1 MSIDTEYIS
10 EKDFNFKFKNY
21 LRDFYVYQFK
31 NKDIDFFNKSTFLKS
46 RMAAVSILSFVSGY
60 NLEKFILLK
69 MKDII
74 FENDTVSI
82 HLSEDVDS
90 KEDVCI
96 TLDRPL
102 CEMFKYLYTFEKSAF
117 FLTGNTG
124 IPNEEKLILE
134 NTLFYK
140 SCSSPKTIEKMYRY
154 WGQIYLD
161 EANETIKNST
171 YRNDSLR
178 AQAIVRKMAGVNWKY
193 GKKLDHQTNSL
204 TEDEDSCVECITAD
218 TRTLKENPFHL
229 LYNYC
234 NRYSSND
241 EASRGEHFALIYAL
255 ILYYNLGKNVYRY
268 EKVSLDGCQIGE
280 LNKCLITIAEILESE
295 ERKHDPGTWGE
306 FSVDDKTLYSYKSIE
321 KFLSLKGNVAEY
333 TEGDFSRIYSYL
345 VENKKRIVFDGNSF
359 LIEDDLETCIDVDKL
374 FEFYSIFVNQQYS
387 IQKRQ
392 FVNVIKSLVK
402 IGWFIEKKEINLNF
416 KKKKDYSYSIVEQIE
431 GFLEELNCPNIELIE
446 KVKQRAYVLRYNNDI
461 DEETIKCL
469 KEKIKDNCKGWE
481 CKTNNR
487 IYCQLS
493 SIYLFDILD
502 GKDDLENRFS
512 DMISFFSQT
521 MALGEIGNFI
531 SKHLPTTNTQ
541 FYYKH
546 NYIIRGLNDYNIS
559 DLLYAIKKKKWID
572 IEYRSPLGKHEYQ
585 HFICYP
591 IEIRENV
598 YNGKG
603 YLIFYHPNYR
613 SISSVCID
621 YIDSIRVGDYKKKS
635 YYFFDADI
643 KRAERLIKYT
653 WGNNF
658 AGFFEGNVK
667 ADIKPSKVKI
677 VVTFNKNNEK
687 FIRNRIKRETPN
699 GTFKETYPDKNTVH
713 AEIVAEV
720 INPIDMLHWV
730 RSYTTRIVSF
740 EILYNGFVDEI
751 MRTYKMYQIPSQ
763 QLISLSLCETPEDVI
778 ETIDTDFR
786 AEEDIHS
793 QLFNEI
799 YNISFLK
806 LGDILF
812 DVLHSKKTDENFAES
827 KKQEYLNAFTFD
839 DTEKSIQVKEKREQQ
854 FVGFLKN
861 FIFNNE
867 PVFSVIPKNRF
878 SSIKDL
884 MPLTKIEIQWLNN
897 ILEHP
902 FAACFLESNEIKQ
915 LRKWLPTDELFDIN
929 DVVLIGQAVD
939 IKEHYEKSGF
949 ADNLRVVIQA
959 LHNNCRLNIRCK
971 TQYGTPKNYE
981 DFAPAYI
988 EYSKKDNRFRIRGV
1002 CDKGIIETINLERI
1016 VSISYSGE
1024 FFNQQ
1029 EIVKTVS
1036 QYDENKEEHLVIFFS
1051 DIDNVPDKILSEFSC
1066 YRKECIR
1073 WGNGKY
1079 RMILYYNSD
1088 DYKEIIIRLLG
1099 YGSLITV
1106 SEDTGGV
1113 LTELKERLANQLVLS
1128 NMLNKSRDIEGLE
1141 VEYES

>member
-1 MSIDTEYIS
+1 MAIDTEYIS
-10 EKDFNFKFKNY
+10 EKDFNSKFKDY
-21 LRDFYVYQFK
+21 FRDFYIYQFK
-31 NKDIDFFNKSTFLKS
+31 NKDVDFYNKGTFLKS

-69 MKDII
+69 MKDIVLK
-74 FENDTVSI
+74 NDSVSI
-82 HLSEDVDS
+82 HLSKEADS
-90 KEDVCI
+90 KEDICI
-96 TLDRPL
+96 TLEKPL

-124 IPNEEKLILE
+124 IPNKEKLISE
-134 NTLFYK
+134 NNLFYK

-161 EANETIKNST
+161 EANETIKSST
-171 YRNDSLR
+171 YRNDSIRVQSL
-178 AQAIVRKMAGVNWKY
+178 VGKMAGVTWKY

-204 TEDEDSCVECITAD
+204 TEDDDSCVECITVD

-255 ILYYNLGKNVYRY
+255 ILYFNLGKNVYRY
-268 EKVSLDGCQIGE
+268 ESVSLDGCQINE
-280 LNKCLITIAEILESE
+280 LNTCLVTIAEILESE

-306 FSVDDKTLYSYKSIE
+306 FPVNDKTLYSYKSIE

-333 TEGDFSRIYSYL
+333 IEGDFSRIYSYL
-345 VENKKRIVFDGNSF
+345 VEHKKRIVFDGNSF

-392 FVNVIKSLVK
+392 FANVIKSLVK

-416 KKKKDYSYSIVEQIE
+416 KRKKDCTYSIVEQIE
-431 GFLEELNCPNIELIE
+431 GFLKELNYPDIELIE

-461 DEETIKCL
+461 DEETINFL

-481 CKTNNR
+481 CKISNR

-493 SIYLFDILD
+493 SICLSDVL
-502 GKDDLENRFS
+502 GKKEDLKNRFS

-559 DLLYAIKKKKWID
+559 DLLYAIKKNKWID
-572 IEYRSPLGKHEYQ
+572 IECRSPLSKHEYQ

-598 YNGKG
+598 YNGKEF
-603 YLIFYHPNYR
+603 LIFYHPNYR

-635 YYFFDADI
+635 FYFFDADI
-643 KRAERLIKYT
+643 KRADRLIKYT
-653 WGNNF
+653 WGNKF
-658 AGFFEGNVK
+658 DGFFEGNVK

-687 FIRNRIKRETPN
+687 FIRNRIKREVPD
-699 GTFKETYPDKNTVH
+699 GTFKETYLDNNIVH

-740 EILYNGFVDEI
+740 EILYNGFVDEV

-763 QLISLSLCETPEDVI
+763 QLISLSLCETPKDIIESIDADFQAED
-778 ETIDTDFR
+778 
-786 AEEDIHS
+786 DIHS

-799 YNISFLK
+799 YNVSFWK

-812 DVLHSKKTDENFAES
+812 DILHSNRFNENFAES

-839 DTEKSIQVKEKREQQ
+839 DTEKSMQVKIKREQQ
-854 FVGFLKN
+854 IDGFFKN
-861 FIFNNE
+861 FIFNNA
-867 PVFSVIPKNRF
+867 PVFSADAGNGLD
-878 SSIKDL
+878 SIKSL

-897 ILEHP
+897 VLKHP
-902 FAACFLESNEIKQ
+902 FAACFLDSNEIEQ
-915 LRKWLPTDELFDIN
+915 LQNWLPKIELFDIN
-929 DVVLIGQAVD
+929 DIVLIGQAVD
-939 IKEHYEKSGF
+939 IKEYYKKSVF
-949 ADNLRVVIQA
+949 ADNLRIIIQA
-959 LHNNCRLNIRCK
+959 IRNNSRLNVSCI
-971 TQYGTPKNYE
+971 TQFGTPKNYE
-981 DFAPAYI
+981 NFAVAYI
-988 EYSKKDNRFRIRGV
+988 EYSKKDDRFRIRGV
-1002 CDKGIIETINLERI
+1002 CGKERIETINLERI
-1016 VSISYSGE
+1016 VSVSFVGE
-1024 FFNQQ
+1024 TFSQ
-1029 EIVKTVS
+1029 EDIVKTVS
-1036 QYDENKEEHLVIFFS
+1036 KDDENKEEHLAIFFS

-1079 RMILYYNSD
+1079 KMVLYYNSD

-1106 SEDTGGV
+1106 SDDTGSV

-1128 NMLNKSRDIEGLE
+1128 KMLNKSRDVEGLD
-1141 VEYES
+1141 VEHES